1 MREPGAEGGSS
12 GGWWDADSIREQGAL
27 RGWRVSAFG
36 LLAAGSTG
44 TPQDTAGS
52 LTGQGHLY
60 LFPTEGTVRHV
71 CPEPALLYP
80 GLWYQCPHWPQAW
93 VLPWGPP
100 SNLLPLLQA
109 PFGVCRQS
117 PGLQVESGPT
127 SLPALPHFL
136 RGASPL
142 PLLPGLPLPSPGC
155 LLGSLPRRLLHT
167 EGTGWGSCGAHLEAK
182 STRFPVG
189 GAI

>member
-1 MREPGAEGGSS
+1 MEGGSS
-12 GGWWDADSIREQGAL
+12 GGRWDANSLREQGAL
-27 RGWRVSAFG
+27 RGWRISVFG
-36 LLAAGSTG
+36 LPAAGSTG
-44 TPQDTAGS
+44 TPQDTAGF

-100 SNLLPLLQA
+100 SSVLLLLQA
-109 PFGVCRQS
+109 PSGVCRQS
-117 PGLQVESGPT
+117 PRLQVESGPT
-127 SLPALPHFL
+127 SLTALPHFL
-136 RGASPL
+136 
-142 PLLPGLPLPSPGC
+142 PGC
-155 LLGSLPRRLLHT
+155 LSPASSSRTPPAQSRLPLRKSPQAPPAHRRA
-167 EGTGWGSCGAHLEAK
+167 GWGSCGAHLEAK
-182 STRFPVG
+182 CTRFPVG